1 MSETKIQA
9 EARSEFGKGAARR
22 IRRDKKVPAVLY
34 GHGMDP
40 LHITLPAQEA
50 ARALKQSNALLE
62 IAIGKET
69 HLAIPKQIQRDVL
82 KGTIDHV
89 DLLVVRKGEKVS
101 VEISLHIVGEPS
113 RDALVVTELSHVQVE
128 AEATHIPESIEISL
142 EGRQVGD
149 QIHASDLALPSGVTL
164 LTDPEILL
172 INLVAA
178 PTASQVQTELDEA
191 QAEAAEAPAA
201 APEPAAE
208 AEENSDSE

>member
-40 LHITLPAQEA
+40 LHVTLPAQDA

-89 DLLVVRKGEKVS
+89 DLLVVRKGEKVN
-101 VEISLHIVGEPS
+101 VEINLHIVGEPS

-128 AEATHIPESIEISL
+128 AEATHIPESIEVSL

-149 QIHASDLALPSGVTL
+149 QIHAGDLVLPKGLNLV
-164 LTDPEILL
+164 TDPEILL
-172 INLVAA
+172 INLVGA
-178 PTASQVQTELDEA
+178 PTANQVQAELDQA
-191 QAEAAEAPAA
+191 QAEAAAAPAA
-201 APEPAAE
+201 AAEPAAE
-208 AEENSDSE
+208 VQENSDSE

>member
-178 PTASQVQTELDEA
+178 PTASQVQSELDEA

>member
-40 LHITLPAQEA
+40 LHVTLPAQDA

-89 DLLVVRKGEKVS
+89 DLLVVRKGEKVN
-101 VEISLHIVGEPS
+101 VEINLHIVGEPS

-128 AEATHIPESIEISL
+128 AEATHIPESIEVSL

-149 QIHASDLALPSGVTL
+149 QIHAGDLVLPKGLNLV
-164 LTDPEILL
+164 TDPEILL
-172 INLVAA
+172 INLVGA
-178 PTASQVQTELDEA
+178 PTANQVQAELDQA
-191 QAEAAEAPAA
+191 QAEAAAAPAA
-201 APEPAAE
+201 AAEPAAE
-208 AEENSDSE
+208 AQENSDSE

>member
-40 LHITLPAQEA
+40 LHVTLPAQEA

-62 IAIGKET
+62 IAIGKDT

-89 DLLVVRKGEKVS
+89 DLLVVRKGEKVN
-101 VEISLHIVGEPS
+101 VEITLHAVGQPS
-113 RDALVVTELSHVQVE
+113 RDALVVTELSHVLVE
-128 AEATHIPESIEISL
+128 AEATHIPESIEVSL
-142 EGRQVGD
+142 EGREVGD
-149 QIHASDLALPSGVTL
+149 QIHASDLVLPKGVTL
-164 LTDPEILL
+164 VTDPEILL

-178 PTASQVQTELDEA
+178 PTAAKVEAELDEA
-191 QAEAAEAPAA
+191 QAEAAAAPAA
-201 APEPAAE
+201 EPEAE

>member
-40 LHITLPAQEA
+40 LHVTLPAQDA
-50 ARALKQSNALLE
+50 ARALKQNNALLE

-89 DLLVVRKGEKVS
+89 DLLVVRKGEKVN
-101 VEISLHIVGEPS
+101 VEINLHIVGEPS

-128 AEATHIPESIEISL
+128 AEATHIPESIEVSL

-149 QIHASDLALPSGVTL
+149 QIHAGDLVLPKGLTL
-164 LTDPEILL
+164 VTDPEILL
-172 INLVAA
+172 INLVGA
-178 PTASQVQTELDEA
+178 PTANQVQAELDEA
-191 QAEAAEAPAA
+191 QAEAAAAPAA
-201 APEPAAE
+201 AAEPAAE
-208 AEENSDSE
+208 AQENSDSE

>member
-40 LHITLPAQEA
+40 LHVTLPAQEA
-50 ARALKQSNALLE
+50 TRALKQSNALLE

-89 DLLVVRKGEKVS
+89 DLLVVRKGEKVN
-101 VEISLHIVGEPS
+101 VEITLHIVGAPS

-128 AEATHIPESIEISL
+128 AEATNIPESIEVSL
-142 EGRQVGD
+142 EGRQVGE
-149 QIHASDLALPSGVTL
+149 QIHAGDLVLPKGVTL
-164 LTDPEILL
+164 ATDPEILL

-178 PTASQVQTELDEA
+178 PTASQVEAELDEA
-191 QAEAAEAPAA
+191 QAEAAAAEPAA
-201 APEPAAE
+201 EPVAE

>member
-40 LHITLPAQEA
+40 LHVTLPAQDA

-89 DLLVVRKGEKVS
+89 DLLVVRKGEKVN
-101 VEISLHIVGEPS
+101 VEINLHIVGEPS

-128 AEATHIPESIEISL
+128 AEATHIPESIEVSL

-149 QIHASDLALPSGVTL
+149 QIHAGDLVLPKGLNLV
-164 LTDPEILL
+164 TDPEILL
-172 INLVAA
+172 INLVGT
-178 PTASQVQTELDEA
+178 PTANQVQAELDQA
-191 QAEAAEAPAA
+191 QAEAAAAPAA
-201 APEPAAE
+201 AAEPAAE
-208 AEENSDSE
+208 AQENSDSE

>member
-40 LHITLPAQEA
+40 LHVTLPAQDA
-50 ARALKQSNALLE
+50 ARALKQNNALLE

-89 DLLVVRKGEKVS
+89 DLLVVRKGEKVN
-101 VEISLHIVGEPS
+101 VEINLHIVGEPS

-128 AEATHIPESIEISL
+128 AEATHIPESIEVSL

-149 QIHASDLALPSGVTL
+149 QIHAGDLVLPKGLNLV
-164 LTDPEILL
+164 TDPEILL
-172 INLVAA
+172 INLVGA
-178 PTASQVQTELDEA
+178 PTANQVQAELDEA
-191 QAEAAEAPAA
+191 QAEAAAAPAA
-201 APEPAAE
+201 AAEPAAE
-208 AEENSDSE
+208 AQENSDSE